1 MKILTGT
8 LLALALGALLGCG
21 GSSSS
26 NSTNNP
32 ATNWQFTMVQ
42 EQPRP
47 TATFTITGFI
57 KQDSKG
63 ALTGSL
69 LVPPSPQKGTCAGSA
84 SATGTL
90 SSGTLLLD
98 VNSGGNIITLNGN
111 TSSDGQTIQ
120 GSYSGPG
127 GGCYNS
133 PTNGTFTASQ
143 VPSITGS
150 FTGQLTSSAYM
161 AILTGVNPANPI
173 SVSGTLTQGANDGSV
188 NVATVT
194 GIINAQNYPCFATAT
209 VTGTVTGPNVY
220 LFVFGFDGTQIGTIG
235 LPGSPSSAGTP
246 AVVTVTSGAVSLVGS
261 APGTSGLALGRGTGQ
276 PFGPCPPL
284 QTGSG
289 AVPYDTAAITLNL
302 Q

>member
-1 MKILTGT
+1 VKILTGT
-8 LLALALGALLGCG
+8 VLALALGALSGCG

-26 NSTNNP
+26 SSTNNN

-47 TATFTITGFI
+47 AANFTVTGFI

-84 SATGTL
+84 SATGTT
-90 SSGTLLLD
+90 SSGNFSLD
-98 VNSGGNIITLNGN
+98 INSGGNIITLTGT
-111 TSSDGQTIQ
+111 TSSDGTIQ

-143 VPSITGS
+143 VPSITGN
-150 FTGQLTSSAYM
+150 FTGELTSSAYM
-161 AILTGVNPANPI
+161 AILTGVNPANP
-173 SVSGTLTQGANDGSV
+173 VMVTGNLTQGPNDGSV

-194 GIINAQNYPCFATAT
+194 GTINAHNYPCFSTAT

-235 LPGSPSSAGTP
+235 LPGSPSSQGTP
-246 AVVTVTSGAVSLVGS
+246 AVVTVTSGATSLVGS
-261 APGTSGLALGRGTGQ
+261 GPGTSGLALGRGTGQ

-284 QTGSG
+284 QTGTG
-289 AVPYDTAAITLNL
+289 AVPYDTAAINFNI